1 MQRCKY
7 AELYFEKLQL
17 FVLTTLFNVDLK
29 IYVYNLFVRIS
40 LAKQKL
46 HAIKR
51 VEPAE
56 LFQHGFI
63 LIFHRLREYFHPSPC
78 LTLLHS
84 YAVIYIIARTV
95 KRILFRRLICNNH
108 VDSVLELS
116 RFSPSIP
123 IHVERCTE
131 ALVR

>member
-17 FVLTTLFNVDLK
+17 FVLTTLFNVNLK
-29 IYVYNLFVRIS
+29 ISVYNLFVRIS

-51 VEPAE
+51 VESAE

-63 LIFHRLREYFHPSPC
+63 LIFHRLREYFCPPPC

-95 KRILFRRLICNNH
+95 KRILFRLIRNNH